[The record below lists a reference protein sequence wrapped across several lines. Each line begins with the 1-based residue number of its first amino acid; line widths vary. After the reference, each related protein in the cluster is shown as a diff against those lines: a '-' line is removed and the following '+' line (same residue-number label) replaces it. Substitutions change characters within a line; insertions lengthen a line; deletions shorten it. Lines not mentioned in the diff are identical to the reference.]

1 MNPDPIFDIDD
12 AIAAANSFA
21 SACRHGVV
29 HDVEHWLG
37 QVRVRD
43 IAQGYL
49 RAAENGHVAV
59 VAMLDPMVDIE
70 ARRIALQAAVTEND
84 LVMAQ
89 VVLGERGCAI
99 LGSPMGSV
107 SFQMAVDFCRP
118 EMVAL
123 LAPYVSVNSRNNAL
137 TRVIT
142 RGSLS
147 VLHALAAHCDPF
159 KLGANLLWAAGD
171 GMEDVVAFLLPF
183 ANDQQLVNASRL
195 AGQQLHWTVVDM
207 IKAYGVKK
215 VLMQEIPLLL
225 VNEKPSKKSRI

>member
-12 AIAAANSFA
+12 AIAAANGFA
-21 SACRHGVV
+21 SACRHGAL

-37 QVRVRD
+37 QVRERE

-59 VAMLDPMVDIE
+59 VVMLDPMVDIE
-70 ARRIALQAAVTEND
+70 TRRIALQAAVTEND

-118 EMVAL
+118 ELVAL
-123 LAPYVSVNSRNNAL
+123 LAPYVSDNSRHNAL
-137 TRVIT
+137 TRVVT
-142 RGSLS
+142 RGSLD
-147 VLHALAAHCDPF
+147 VLHALAPHCEPN

-171 GMEDVVAFLLPF
+171 GMEEVVAFLLPF
-183 ANDQQLVNASRL
+183 ANDQQLANASRL
-195 AGQQLHWTVVDM
+195 AGQQLHKTVVEM
-207 IKAYGVKK
+207 ISAYGVKK
-215 VLMQEIPLLL
+215 ALMQEVAHLV